1 MTYILTKG
9 LDSSLDLS
17 RPAVAMKH
25 KTILPDLIVTIA
37 IGYFTHTTHTET
49 HKQKLTTN
57 QAHTSVSNETHIG
70 DQINKGNKRRELIS
84 IQLHKMTISLF

>member
-37 IGYFTHTTHTET
+37 IGYFTHTTHT
-49 HKQKLTTN
+49 QKYTCRN
-57 QAHTSVSNETHIG
+57 SQHTKHTQVFPM
-70 DQINKGNKRRELIS
+70 KRILATKS
-84 IQLHKMTISLF
+84 IKAIKEGSLFQFNFIK